1 MFSIFKK
8 KYPSTPVD
16 FSGIKTDM
24 HSHLVPGIDDGSP
37 DLDTSMALIKG
48 LEELGYSKLITTPH
62 IMGDMYKNTPDI
74 INNGLGEVTKELK
87 AKSSR
92 MVIKAAAEYY
102 LDDHFT
108 EILNKEKPVLTV
120 QQKSVLVEFSFVYA
134 PMNLKESLFN
144 LQIKGYQIILAHPER
159 YQYFSMNKK
168 MYDEF
173 KQMGCQFQLNILS
186 LTGYYGKAPQE
197 LANYLITKN
206 YIDYVGTDLHHFK
219 HLEALRNSYSI
230 MPLIKNLLN
239 SGHLLNPLLVV

>member
-16 FSGIKTDM
+16 FSGIGTDM

-37 DLDTSMALIKG
+37 DLTTSIALIKG
-48 LEELGYSKLITTPH
+48 LEELGYNKLITTPH

-74 INNGLGEVTKELK
+74 INNGLNELTKELK
-87 AKSSR
+87 AKGSR
-92 MVIKAAAEYY
+92 MPVKAAAEYY
-102 LDDHFT
+102 LDDHFNG
-108 EILNKEKPVLTV
+108 LLDKEEPILTV

-197 LANYLITKN
+197 LANYLIAKN

-219 HLEALRNSYSI
+219 HLEALRNSYPI
-230 MPLIKNLLN
+230 MPVIKNLLN
-239 SGHLLNPLLVV
+239 SGHLINPLLSA